1 MWDVIIAIVGGF
13 VVYSTC
19 QTNMVGG
26 ILLALL
32 IIAYLVFRRR
42 VAFSMGFAMKNFNK
56 GEREK
61 AMQWLDRA
69 YKMGMKFNEKMT
81 YAYYLLREGRTD
93 KCEEVLSAILGFR
106 GSKPEERNRAK
117 STHALLLLKKGRV
130 YEAVEEL
137 EEIFPNYRTTAV
149 YGSLGFAYLIQGNMQ
164 KAQDFNME
172 AYDFNAD
179 DAVILDNVLQT
190 HAKCGRFTE
199 AYEISIKLMEKNPT
213 FREAYY
219 DTAVVEYQLGKT
231 EDALSHLRHA
241 LTIPTSFLTTVSDD
255 IIELMMS
262 RIENGETPTGAAMVF
277 LEAKSIELP
286 NVPTLRVRPADEA
299 RAMPGEAE
307 DDDPIFFGEVNTS
320 AVTETDDAPID
331 FSDAEY
337 QQTAEEEDEE
347 DSIFL

>member
-1 MWDVIIAIVGGF
+1 MWDFIIAIVGGF

-19 QTNMVGG
+19 QSNMLVG

-32 IIAYLVFRRR
+32 IIAYLIYRRR

-69 YKMGMKFNEKMT
+69 YKMGMKFNDKMT
-81 YAYYLLREGRTD
+81 YAYYLLREGKTD

-106 GSKPEERNRAK
+106 GAKPEERNHAK
-117 STHALLLLKKGRV
+117 STHALVLLKKGRV

-137 EEIFPNYRTTAV
+137 EEIFPNYKTTAV
-149 YGSLGFAYLIQGNMQ
+149 YGSLGFAYLVQGNMQ

-172 AYDFNAD
+172 AYDFNSD

-219 DTAVVEYQLGKT
+219 DTAVVEYQLGKH

-255 IIELMMS
+255 IIELMMT
-262 RIENGETPTGAAMVF
+262 RIENGEAPTGAAMVF
-277 LEAKSIELP
+277 LEAKSVELP

-299 RAMPGEAE
+299 KAMPGEAE
-307 DDDPIFFGEVNTS
+307 DDDPIFFRGDDTVS
-320 AVTETDDAPID
+320 VTETDDEPID
-331 FSDAEY
+331 FSDAPY
-337 QQTAEEEDEE
+337 QANEEDDEE